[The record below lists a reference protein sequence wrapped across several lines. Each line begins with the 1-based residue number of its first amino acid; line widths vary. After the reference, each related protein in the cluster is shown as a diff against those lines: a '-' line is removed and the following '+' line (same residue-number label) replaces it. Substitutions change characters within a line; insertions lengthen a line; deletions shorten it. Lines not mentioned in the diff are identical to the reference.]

1 MVEQTVM
8 EQGVLLGTRT
18 EDRGADV
25 VPALDVVTLETPNLG
40 DRSYLVAV
48 GGLAVAIDPQRDIDR
63 VLAVLAERGWHLT
76 HVFETHIHN
85 DYVTGGLELARVT
98 GAVYV
103 LPALA
108 SVSFAATTAGDGDE
122 FEAGAAR
129 WRAVHTPGHTPHH
142 MSYVV
147 SIDGADRAVFTGGS
161 MLFGSVGRPDLL
173 GAGHTMGLAHDQWH
187 SVRRLGEEVAGS
199 AQVLPTHGF
208 GSFCS
213 ATETVGVASTVA
225 EQREANPAFRL
236 GQDEFVA
243 ELLAGLDAFPAY
255 YAHMGPAN
263 AAGPGPVDLSLP
275 AVAGPAEL
283 RERIDAGEWVVDLR
297 PRRLFAAGHLR
308 GTLSFDGEGNAVTY
322 LGWLIPWGTPVTL
335 LADSVSQ
342 VEQMQRDL
350 ARIGI
355 DRPAAHAVGTA
366 ATWALDAATDVASFR
381 RAGFPELATAQAANP
396 ALLVLDLRRN
406 LEWADGHIAGAHHV
420 PLHELPV
427 RIGEVVAWSGRAR
440 EAGQDT
446 TVWAYCGSGFR
457 AAVAASLLE
466 RAGVPVVHVDRDYT
480 DAARSGIAI
489 TRPDA
494 GALRLGPATTA

>member
-8 EQGVLLGTRT
+8 EQGGLLGARVG
-18 EDRGADV
+18 DLSGDV
-25 VPALDVVTLETPNLG
+25 VRALELVTLETPNLG
-40 DRSYLVAV
+40 DRSYVVAV
-48 GGLAVAIDPQRDIDR
+48 DGAAVAIDPQRDIDR
-63 VLAVLAERGWHLT
+63 VLAVLAERGWSLSY
-76 HVFETHIHN
+76 VFETHIHN
-85 DYVTGGLELARVT
+85 DYVTGGLELARLT

-108 SVSFAATTAGDGDE
+108 SISFPATAAADGDE
-122 FEAGAAR
+122 FEAGAAH

-142 MSYVV
+142 MSYAV
-147 SIDGADRAVFTGGS
+147 SVDGVDRAVFTGGS

-173 GAGHTMGLAHDQWH
+173 GADHTVGLAHDQWH
-187 SVRRLGEEVAGS
+187 SVRRLGEQVAGD

-213 ATETVGVASTVA
+213 ATETAGTASTVA
-225 EQREANPAFRL
+225 EQRETNPAFRL
-236 GQDEFVA
+236 SQDEFVA

-275 AVAGPAEL
+275 SVTDPAEL

-297 PRRLFAAGHLR
+297 SRRLFAAGHLR

-335 LADSVSQ
+335 LGDSIAQ

-355 DRPAAHAVGTA
+355 DRPAAHAVGSPA
-366 ATWALDAATDVASFR
+366 GWAVDAAADVVSFR
-381 RAGFPELATAQAANP
+381 RAGFPELASARTANP
-396 ALLVLDLRRN
+396 ALLVLDLRRD
-406 LEWADGHIAGAHHV
+406 LEWADGHVAGAYHV
-420 PLHELPV
+420 PLHELPARV
-427 RIGEVVAWSGRAR
+427 DEVVAWSSRAR
-440 EAGQDT
+440 ETGQDA

-466 RAGVPVVHVDRDYT
+466 RAGVAVVHVDQDFT
-480 DAARSGIAI
+480 DAAGSVAI
-489 TRPDA
+489 TRPAA
-494 GALRLGPATTA
+494 GALRMGPTTTA